1 MKNREVVNEI
11 GKINIDRVEATNG
24 TLTTY
29 IPVEA
34 FSSDMDNLMER
45 LEADFSEKHPDV
57 ENVNSSIRVVY
68 SFGGYINSEF
78 ELEVIFWDSTD
89 ENVAEFYE
97 EIQVNLSESSKREVK
112 AIIWQALGK
121 MLLNI

>member
-78 ELEVIFWDSTD
+78 ELEVIF
-89 ENVAEFYE
+89 
-97 EIQVNLSESSKREVK
+97 
-112 AIIWQALGK
+112 LG
-121 MLLNI
+121 